1 MIPWALFQHIC
12 YIVKM
17 KTVSIVYNIHKQFK
31 INKHLTHC
39 HGVCQHNLWLSSVI
53 TDDTV
58 YKGKQVS
65 LKISSFFLSL
75 KICHFNRY
83 FSLKRHL
90 SFLFCTLYEKMKS
103 TDACTLEA
111 FFPSSYMFIE
121 ENCSCTSIYKE
132 RNQLY
137 VYTYIYIY
145 KIEKSKSENDENV
158 LCHQWSIHWPWVEV
172 QIQ

>member
-1 MIPWALFQHIC
+1 MESVNITYDCRRLSRMTLYTRANRYPWRSPL
-12 YIVKM
+12 
-17 KTVSIVYNIHKQFK
+17 
-31 INKHLTHC
+31 
-39 HGVCQHNLWLSSVI
+39 
-53 TDDTV
+53 
-58 YKGKQVS
+58 
-65 LKISSFFLSL
+65 FFLSL

-145 KIEKSKSENDENV
+145 KIGKSKSENDENV